1 MNQLPPAPL
10 LRMQGV
16 EAKRG
21 TTSILTG
28 LCFTVFPGKH
38 LAIMGPNGVGKSTLL
53 ELAAG
58 FLRPVGQDAGG
69 ITWCF
74 GQGPA
79 ETSPIIARQHT
90 RLVSPAQQARYVRQG
105 WRIRGEEL
113 VLSGFS
119 NEAMVYGTAT
129 EDQQHTARALA
140 QKAGTTALLE
150 MPISILSQ
158 GQLRLLLLLRA
169 MVAQPA
175 LLLLDEPYDG
185 LSQTARASVSILL
198 EHAAAHGSTL
208 VFTAHRSEDI
218 PQFVTYALAI
228 APPEQSEQDQSKQDL
243 AGPSGFQP
251 CAPQPL
257 AASTYACANRRMCLY
272 LRQPEAPVC
281 GENPPSMQA
290 EPSTPEARA
299 AISHHPPLEDV
310 QPLCQRFALWH
321 AQEAS
326 LGMAEVATPTPL
338 DQPDRAPTAPQGTT
352 PVLMLHEVEVY
363 IDRAR
368 VLYDISWRMLPGEH
382 WVVAGENG
390 AGKSTLLRLLYGDEI
405 AAYGGEVLWCGQCRP
420 DLPFFR
426 HHVGY
431 VSDRLQY
438 EYGYDLPA
446 VDIVL
451 SGRSGAVGM
460 YDTPSPQ
467 EYDKAHAWLR
477 FFGLE
482 GIGNKPYLSLS
493 SGLGRR
499 VLLARAMMCSPA
511 LLLLDEPCSGLDPQ
525 SREHYLA
532 SLAPLAQAGVQLMY
546 VTHHPAEVPSLFTH
560 ELVLEQGTVSRQ
572 GKR

>member
-1 MNQLPPAPL
+1 MNQAHPAPL
-10 LRMQGV
+10 LFMQGV

-28 LCFTVFPGKH
+28 LCFTVHSGRH

-53 ELAAG
+53 ELASG

-69 ITWCF
+69 IAWHF
-74 GQGPA
+74 AQGPA
-79 ETSPIIARQHT
+79 ETSPIVARQHS

-129 EDQQHTARALA
+129 EAQQHTARALA
-140 QKAGTTALLE
+140 HKAGTTALLE

-175 LLLLDEPYDG
+175 MLLLDEPYDG
-185 LSQTARASVSILL
+185 LSQTARGSVNILL

-218 PQFVTYALAI
+218 PPFVTYALAI
-228 APPEQSEQDQSKQDL
+228 APQDQPGQGI
-243 AGPSGFQP
+243 AAPSGFQP
-251 CAPQPL
+251 CGPQHP
-257 AASTYACANRRMCLY
+257 AAGSYACANRHMCLY
-272 LRQPEAPVC
+272 FREAETYEC
-281 GENPPSMQA
+281 GENPPTMQTA
-290 EPSTPEARA
+290 ASTLGTCAPIA
-299 AISHHPPLEDV
+299 SPPLENI

-321 AQEAS
+321 AHEAA
-326 LGMAEVATPTPL
+326 LATAVAAPTPPTPL
-338 DQPDRAPTAPQGTT
+338 AMAAQPTAPQGPT
-352 PVLMLHEVEVY
+352 PVLMLHDVEVF
-363 IDRAR
+363 IERAR
-368 VLYDISWRMLPGEH
+368 VLHDITWSVLPGQH

-405 AAYGGEVLWCGQCRP
+405 AAYGGDVLWCGQCRP

-446 VDIVL
+446 MDIVL

-482 GIGNKPYLSLS
+482 AISAKPFSTLS

-511 LLLLDEPCSGLDPQ
+511 LLLLDEPCSGLDPH

-560 ELVLEQGTVSRQ
+560 ELYLDNGTVAKQ
-572 GKR
+572 GRR

>member
-1 MNQLPPAPL
+1 MNQAHPAPL
-10 LRMQGV
+10 LSMQGV

-28 LCFTVFPGKH
+28 LCFTVYSGTH
-38 LAIMGPNGVGKSTLL
+38 MAIMGPNGVGKSTLL

-79 ETSPIIARQHT
+79 ETSPIIAREHT

-129 EDQQHTARALA
+129 EEQQKTARALA
-140 QKAGTTALLE
+140 QKADTTALLE

-169 MVAQPA
+169 MVARPA

-185 LSQTARASVSILL
+185 LSQTARSSVSILL

-218 PQFVTYALAI
+218 PQFVSAALAI
-228 APPEQSEQDQSKQDL
+228 SPLEHNGHTLAVPNAFHPCGPEHPA
-243 AGPSGFQP
+243 AGN
-251 CAPQPL
+251 
-257 AASTYACANRRMCLY
+257 YACANRHMCLY
-272 LRQPEAPVC
+272 FRQPESQVC
-281 GENPPSMQA
+281 GTNSHNFQANSRAPWPHAPIAHNPPLDNRQS
-290 EPSTPEARA
+290 
-299 AISHHPPLEDV
+299 
-310 QPLCQRFALWH
+310 LCQRFALWH
-321 AQEAS
+321 ALQATLGTELACTPPS
-326 LGMAEVATPTPL
+326 LEHTH
-338 DQPDRAPTAPQGTT
+338 TAQQGTP
-352 PVLMLHEVEVY
+352 PVLMLHDVEVF

-368 VLYDISWRMLPGEH
+368 VLHDISWHVLPGEH

-390 AGKSTLLRLLYGDEI
+390 AGKSTLLRLLYGEEI
-405 AAYGGEVLWCGQCRP
+405 AAYGGDVLWCGQCRP

-460 YDTPSPQ
+460 YDTPSPE
-467 EYDKAHAWLR
+467 EYDKAHAWLL
-477 FFGLE
+477 FFGL
-482 GIGNKPYLSLS
+482 GDIASKPYFTLS

-511 LLLLDEPCSGLDPQ
+511 LLLLDEPCSGLDPH

-532 SLAPLAQAGVQLMY
+532 SLEPLAKAGVQLMY
-546 VTHHPAEVPSLFTH
+546 VTHHPAEVPALFTH
-560 ELVLEQGTVSRQ
+560 ELYLDSGTVAKQ

>member
-1 MNQLPPAPL
+1 MSQTHPAPL
-10 LRMQGV
+10 LSMQGV

-28 LCFTVFPGKH
+28 LCFSVFPGTH
-38 LAIMGPNGVGKSTLL
+38 MAVMGPNGVGKSTLL

-74 GQGPA
+74 DQGQT
-79 ETSPIIARQHT
+79 ETSPIIAREHT

-129 EDQQHTARALA
+129 EAQQRTARTLA
-140 QKAGTTALLE
+140 QKAGTTALLD

-185 LSQTARASVSILL
+185 LSQTARGSVSILL
-198 EHAAAHGSTL
+198 EHAATHGSTL

-218 PQFVTYALAI
+218 PHFVTTALAI
-228 APPEQSEQDQSKQDL
+228 APQEQAGQEQPKHGL
-243 AGPSGFQP
+243 AVPSGFYP
-251 CAPQPL
+251 CGAQHPT
-257 AASTYACANRRMCLY
+257 AKAYACANRRMCLY
-272 LRQPEAPVC
+272 LRQPEAQ
-281 GENPPSMQA
+281 GREENSHGVHTEA
-290 EPSTPEARA
+290 CAPEART
-299 AISHHPPLEDV
+299 AISHNPPLENI

-321 AQEAS
+321 AHQATLGTELACTPPS
-326 LGMAEVATPTPL
+326 LEK
-338 DQPDRAPTAPQGTT
+338 QQGTP
-352 PVLMLHEVEVY
+352 PVLMLHDVEVF

-368 VLYDISWRMLPGEH
+368 VLHDISWSVQPCQH

-390 AGKSTLLRLLYGDEI
+390 AGKSTLLRLLYGEEI
-405 AAYGGEVLWCGQCRP
+405 AAYGGDVLWCGQCRP

-451 SGRSGAVGM
+451 SGRSGAVGI
-460 YDTPSPQ
+460 YDTPSPE
-467 EYDKAHAWLR
+467 EYDKAHAWLC
-477 FFGLE
+477 FFGL
-482 GIGNKPYLSLS
+482 GDIASKPFSTLS

-525 SREHYLA
+525 SRDHYLA
-532 SLAPLAQAGVQLMY
+532 SLEPLAQAGVQLMY

-560 ELVLEQGTVSRQ
+560 ELYLDNGTVAKQ
-572 GKR
+572 GRR